1 MVNVKTRFC
10 PIDTEQEKS
19 GIAALLVLASH
30 SPNHYQQGDI
40 ILITQFVITRQLK
53 THNGEKSSKVK

>member
-19 GIAALLVLASH
+19 GIAALLVLE
-30 SPNHYQQGDI
+30 P
-40 ILITQFVITRQLK
+40 LPKPLLK
-53 THNGEKSSKVK
+53 KQKQYY